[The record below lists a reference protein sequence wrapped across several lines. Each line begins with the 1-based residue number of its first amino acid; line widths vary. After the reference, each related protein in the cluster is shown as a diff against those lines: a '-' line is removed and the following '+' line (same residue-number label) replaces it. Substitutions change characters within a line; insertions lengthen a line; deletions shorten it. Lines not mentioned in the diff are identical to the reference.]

1 MSELVSRGLT
11 LVGGVTAGALV
22 GFQITYVVGVL
33 FGYVIGDNG
42 WTEGKVAAFLPVLVI
57 GGAAALWSR
66 LERGARV
73 LLLGAA
79 IGWLA
84 GGSLSLWL
92 FTTMD

>member
-1 MSELVSRGLT
+1 MRELVSRGLT

-22 GFQITYVVGVL
+22 GFSTTYAVGVI
-33 FGYVIGDNG
+33 FGYVIGDDG

-57 GGAAALWSR
+57 GAAAFWSR
-66 LERGARV
+66 LGGGARV

-84 GGSLSLWL
+84 GGSLSLLL
-92 FTTMD
+92 FTTME